1 MAYRFR
7 LETVLTYR
15 RSLEE
20 QVQLRLAREQRLLDT
35 HLDRLDHLKAER
47 RQIMRDLESAKR
59 KQLAAPMFSNYMECI
74 DTKEWE
80 IRAQAVTVE
89 SQRRVVDEARE
100 ELQDKMKD
108 RKVME
113 RAKEQDYN
121 TYLRGYLRK
130 EQNDSDEQ
138 ALLRF
143 GREKVLH

>member
-1 MAYRFR
+1 MAYTFR

-20 QVQLRLAREQRLLDT
+20 QVQLQLAKEQRLLDT
-35 HLDRLDHLKAER
+35 HLDRLDRLQAER
-47 RQIMRDLESAKR
+47 RRIMQELENAKQT
-59 KQLAAPMFSNYMECI
+59 QLAAPMFSYYMECL

-80 IRAQAVTVE
+80 IRAQGVTVE
-89 SQRRVVDEARE
+89 SQRRVVEEVRV

-113 RAKEQDYN
+113 RAREQDYKS
-121 TYLRGYLRK
+121 YLREFLRK
-130 EQNDSDEQ
+130 EQHENDEQ

-143 GREKVLH
+143 GRETVLH